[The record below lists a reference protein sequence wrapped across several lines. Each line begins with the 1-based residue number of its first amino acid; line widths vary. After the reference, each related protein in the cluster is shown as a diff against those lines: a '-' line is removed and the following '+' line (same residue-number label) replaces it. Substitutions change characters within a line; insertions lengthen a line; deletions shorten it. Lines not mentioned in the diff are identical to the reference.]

1 MKFRK
6 IEISLA
12 VGLLCA
18 LVWCALEPGFLMSWW
33 GAAFEPL
40 CDGVLTAE
48 GEGGEAVLRSFFAEL
63 LEKINAGLANV
74 KENGTYDELL
84 KKWGLA

>member
-48 GEGGEAVLRSFFAEL
+48 GVVLRSFFAEL
-63 LEKINAGLANV
+63 LEK
-74 KENGTYDELL
+74 LL
-84 KKWGLA
+84 S

>member
-40 CDGVLTAE
+40 CDSVLTAE
-48 GEGGEAVLRSFFAEL
+48 GEGGEVVLRSFFAEL
-63 LEKINAGLANV
+63 LEK
-74 KENGTYDELL
+74 LL
-84 KKWGLA
+84 S

>member
-18 LVWCALEPGFLMSWW
+18 LVWCALEPGFLMSRGTTMQKRSAPPSVKMLRRVCAKLWW
-33 GAAFEPL
+33 MVM
-40 CDGVLTAE
+40 VLM
-48 GEGGEAVLRSFFAEL
+48 LR
-63 LEKINAGLANV
+63 
-74 KENGTYDELL
+74 
-84 KKWGLA
+84 

>member
-1 MKFRK
+1 MKFWK

-48 GEGGEAVLRSFFAEL
+48 AVLRSFFAEL
-63 LEKINAGLANV
+63 LEK
-74 KENGTYDELL
+74 LL
-84 KKWGLA
+84 S

>member
-1 MKFRK
+1 MKNEKTVHTQAITRNGRFFLMKFRK

-48 GEGGEAVLRSFFAEL
+48 GAGGEVVLRSFFAEL
-63 LEKINAGLANV
+63 LEK
-74 KENGTYDELL
+74 LL
-84 KKWGLA
+84 S

>member
-1 MKFRK
+1 MKYTK
-6 IEISLA
+6 LEISLA

-18 LVWCALEPGFLMSWW
+18 LVWCALEPHFLLSWW

-48 GEGGEAVLRSFFAEL
+48 GGDGEVVLRSFFAEL
-63 LEKINAGLANV
+63 LEK
-74 KENGTYDELL
+74 LL
-84 KKWGLA
+84 S